1 MTEQIPEAEPAE
13 PLSKEQA
20 APAASEDLWERIK
33 DHKVLQWSL
42 TYLGASLALAH
53 AQDLLSHTYH
63 WPELVGR
70 VLIGV
75 LIVGFP
81 IVLAV
86 AWYHGHKGLK
96 QISAGEMTVI
106 SIMILI
112 GAGLLIVLVRPPAES
127 AQDSTA
133 VPAHATAITNS
144 ASMHPTS
151 AASDSGPSIAVL
163 PFVNMSSDREQEYFS
178 DGLSEEL
185 LNELANV
192 PNLRVIGRTSSF
204 AFKGKN
210 EDLRTIG
217 ETLGVDHI
225 LEGSVR
231 KSADSLRIVAQLIN
245 PADGSHLWS
254 GTYDRKLGAVFEIQ
268 EDIARTVAS
277 ALRVSIEA
285 TNLRE
290 GGTQNLEAYDAFLRA
305 SSNTPLLDQISHL
318 ERAVQLDPQF
328 TQAWAALAFNY
339 GVARVFAPERGAEWL
354 KKGLAA
360 QNRVFALAPQSTA
373 AKILMADREMDAGN
387 LLQTERLL
395 ESVRTLPTG
404 VTAELSVRYGGLL
417 LGVGRSRDAI
427 EILKAAQQADPLA
440 GAPRDLLAVSYET
453 LGEFA
458 QAEQEYR
465 SALAVLP
472 DDGVMQ
478 STAVLRAMALRDAVA
493 LRRELTSTDEAAAT
507 GADAPTTQEPINL
520 AMVALLDNAPA
531 ALAKLHRWSVN
542 PNVPS
547 DPVLLSV
554 QAFWAAYFGDPDL
567 SLQLLRR
574 MPRDNNIARLSLML
588 TLWRPIEKNVRRLPG
603 FKDYVRELG
612 LVDYWRAG
620 GKWGDFCHPVGQSDF
635 ECN

>member
-1 MTEQIPEAEPAE
+1 MIEPIPEAEEAE
-13 PLSKEQA
+13 PLGEEPA
-20 APAASEDLWERIK
+20 APAPSEDLWQRVKE
-33 DHKVLQWSL
+33 HKVLQWSL
-42 TYLGASLALAH
+42 TYFGASLALAH

-63 WPELVGR
+63 WPEFVGR
-70 VLIGV
+70 LLIGV

-112 GAGLLIVLVRPPAES
+112 GAGLLIVLVRPPVETAS
-127 AQDSTA
+127 DTA
-133 VPAHATAITNS
+133 VIPARTPSLSQNS
-144 ASMHPTS
+144 PTHPTS
-151 AASDSGPSIAVL
+151 APSDSGPSIAVL

-185 LNELANV
+185 LNELAQV

-217 ETLGVDHI
+217 ETLGVNHI

-231 KSADSLRIVAQLIN
+231 KSADSLRITAQLIN

-305 SSNTPLLDQISHL
+305 SSGGELLDAIAHL
-318 ERAVQLDPQF
+318 ERAVELDPQF
-328 TQAWAALAFNY
+328 TQAWVQLADDY
-339 GVARVFAPERGAEWL
+339 GGARLFVPERSAEWMQ
-354 KKGLAA
+354 KGHAA
-360 QNRVFALAPQSTA
+360 VNRVLALAPQSAA
-373 AKILMADREMDAGN
+373 AKMLMAGREIETGN
-387 LLQTERLL
+387 LLAAERLFD
-395 ESVRTLPTG
+395 SARALPTG
-404 VTAELSVRYGGLL
+404 ATSNLTLFYGLFLLSV
-417 LGVGRSRDAI
+417 GRAQDALP
-427 EILKAAQQADPLA
+427 ILQAAQQVDPVSEMNQ
-440 GAPRDLLAVSYET
+440 GMLLINYEA
-453 LGEFA
+453 LGEYT
-458 QAEQEYR
+458 QAEAQYR
-465 SALAVLP
+465 RALAVLP
-472 DDGVMQ
+472 GNAMIQ
-478 STAVLRAMALRDAVA
+478 TTAMLRAMALRDTAT
-493 LRRELTSTDEAAAT
+493 LRRLITPPDQRPLAGTDE
-507 GADAPTTQEPINL
+507 PIDTDQMNR
-520 AMVALLDNAPA
+520 AMVALFDNTPA
-531 ALAKLHRWSVN
+531 ALAKLRHWSTD

-547 DPVLLSV
+547 EPILLAV
-554 QAFWAAYFGDPDL
+554 EAQWAAYFGDPEL

-574 MPRDNNIARLSLML
+574 VPRVGDRESLMFS
-588 TLWRPIEKNVRRLPG
+588 LWRPIEKNVRSLPG
-603 FKDYVRELG
+603 FKDFVRELG
-612 LVDYWRAG
+612 LLDYWRTG
-620 GKWGDFCHPVGQSDF
+620 GQWGEFCRPIGQSDF
-635 ECN
+635 QCN